1 MDGKRVRSFIIP
13 WQKGKILVWDATC
26 PDTLAPSHI
35 SWAIREGGVVA
46 SNAENRKHA
55 RYSHLD
61 STHHFIPVAI
71 ETLGA
76 FGKEASLSLCFQDL
90 GQRLIGF
97 TSDPMSRTHLLQRIS
112 VTIQCGNAASVLGSS
127 VQVHS
132 L

>member
-1 MDGKRVRSFIIP
+1 MNLLTILYRIMII
-13 WQKGKILVWDATC
+13 IIINNNNNNNNC
-26 PDTLAPSHI
+26 PDTLAPSHL
-35 SWAIREGGVVA
+35 SLTIREGGAVA
-46 SNAENRKHA
+46 SDAENRKQA
-55 RYSHLD
+55 KY

-76 FGKEASLSLCFQDL
+76 LGKEASMFFQDL
-90 GQRLIGF
+90 GQRLIAS

-112 VTIQCGNAASVLGSS
+112 VAIQCGNAASVLGSS